1 VKILGRTALGIT
13 AAAIGVLSL
22 GAPAMASVNPQAV
35 NNGGYPRADRQACPP
50 PRVHVPPFQQA
61 CPPQF
66 YGCYHLHIQ
75 CGHNRP
81 YEHRQPST
89 GYEFVMITSADGIH
103 FQVTLSG
110 TFSDYGTGVKVS
122 DTQDIWTF
130 PNGTL
135 SVSYS
140 QTLGNP
146 THNGHE
152 GIESETFSGL
162 YHITQG
168 TGELEGWTSTGS
180 FTANELIR
188 FQRGSAKPMVLSYT
202 LNGQGAVQ
210 DSVFQI

>member
-22 GAPAMASVNPQAV
+22 AAPAMASVNPQAV
-35 NNGGYPRADRQACPP
+35 NNGSYPQADRQAWP
-50 PRVHVPPFQQA
+50 PRVHMPPFWQA
-61 CPPQF
+61 CPLQLN
-66 YGCYHLHIQ
+66 GCYQLPIQ
-75 CGHNRP
+75 CGHVRP
-81 YEHRQPST
+81 YEHQHPST
-89 GYEFVMITSADGIH
+89 GYEFIRITSADGIY

-110 TFSDYGTGVKVS
+110 TFNDYGTGIKVS

-130 PNGTL
+130 SNGTL

-140 QTLGNP
+140 QTPGNP
-146 THNGHE
+146 SYNGRE

-168 TGELEGWTSTGS
+168 TGELEGWSGTGS

-188 FQRGSAKPMVLSYT
+188 FQRGSAKPMILSYT